1 MIHTPSNFRRDIN
14 RLDRGFA
21 PRLSSM
27 SRQFTATSI
36 LIGVAIAAY
45 PAEAQNLQEAP
56 LTTIQSVTPAPPLIQ
71 PLTVQPVRTTD
82 PLSNAINVWRSLQQ
96 SDNFSFGSYANFL
109 VAHPGWPSE
118 VVFRKNAERMIRAD
132 GEPFSTVVA
141 FFRKFPPLSATA
153 HLRFAEALD
162 ASGSRSDALASARQS
177 WISGVLTPED
187 EARFA
192 SRFSSALQPGDQ
204 DLRMDRLL
212 WSRST
217 SNAARQIALVSP
229 AKRALF
235 NARLGFLV
243 KAPDIA
249 ARDAAVDANQRNDAG
264 YVADRVYWLR
274 ISGQAQDARA
284 YLAKPPALN
293 APPLDPAKWLET
305 LEGTIRSAVGDQQYS
320 YAASIA
326 RQLEVTYP
334 AGTLVRDRPF
344 AERDNYTDIAWLGG
358 KAALEKIGRPADA
371 IRLFEL
377 YAQAA
382 RSAQTRAKG
391 FYWAGRAA
399 EAAGRRDVSNLHYA
413 AAAEYFDQFHGQ
425 LATEKLGR
433 TLMLPLE
440 PATIEISGSERSA
453 FDRNEVVRAMIL
465 LGQQGHWQDQTKFVR
480 TIANSVEGAANHALA
495 GDLANRINR
504 PDLGLL
510 VGKSAREDGYPGYFK
525 PSFPIVQVPS
535 EHASSWTM
543 IHAITRQE
551 SQFDREALSRV
562 GARGYMQLMPGTA
575 RETAPSA
582 GVSYDL
588 GSLTKDPQY
597 NIRLGST
604 YFGQLMT
611 RFGGSYVLSV
621 AAYNAGPGNVNKWL
635 RANGDPRV
643 PGTDVMAWIEAIP
656 LTETRGYVQHVLE
669 NAVVYDMLNPRR
681 GNRAPTMISSYLGR
695 AQAVYGSR

>member
-1 MIHTPSNFRRDIN
+1 MIHTPSKFRLDSKRP
-14 RLDRGFA
+14 DRGFA
-21 PRLSSM
+21 PRLSSL
-27 SRQFTATSI
+27 SHRFGATSL
-36 LIGVAIAAY
+36 LIGLAFIAI
-45 PAEAQNLQEAP
+45 PAEAQNLQDAP
-56 LTTIQSVTPAPPLIQ
+56 LTTIQPVTPAPPIIQ
-71 PLTVQPVRTTD
+71 PLTVQPIRVAD

-96 SDNFSFGSYANFL
+96 SDNFSFGAYANFL
-109 VAHPGWPSE
+109 VAHPGWPGE
-118 VVFRKNAERMIRAD
+118 INFRKNAERMIRAD
-132 GEPFSTVVA
+132 GETSSTVVA
-141 FFRKFPPLSATA
+141 FFRTFPPLSATA

-162 ASGSRSDALASARQS
+162 ASGARSDALASARQS
-177 WISGVLTPED
+177 WISGALTPED
-187 EARFA
+187 EARFL
-192 SRFSSALQPGDQ
+192 SRFSSSLQPGDQ

-212 WSRST
+212 WGRAT
-217 SNAARQIALVSP
+217 SNAARQLTLVSP

-249 ARDAAVDANQRNDAG
+249 IRDAALDSIQRNDAG

-274 ISGQAQDARA
+274 ISGQPQEARA
-284 YLAKPPALN
+284 YLSKPLALS

-344 AERDNYTDIAWLGG
+344 AERNNAWLGG
-358 KAALEKIGRPADA
+358 KAALEKVGRPADA

-399 EAAGRRDVSNLHYA
+399 EAAGRRDLSTLHYT

-433 TLMLPLE
+433 TLMLPIE
-440 PATIEISGSERSA
+440 PATIEISGAQRSA
-453 FDRNEVVRAMIL
+453 FDRNEVVRAMVL
-465 LGQQGHWQDQTKFVR
+465 LGQQGSWQDQTKFVR

-495 GDLANRINR
+495 GDLALRINR

-588 GSLTKDPQY
+588 GSLTKDTQY

-643 PGTDVMAWIEAIP
+643 PGADVMAWIEAIP

-681 GNRAPTMISSYLGR
+681 GNRPPTLISAFLGR
-695 AQAVYGSR
+695 TQAVYGSR

>member
-1 MIHTPSNFRRDIN
+1 MIHTPSKF
-14 RLDRGFA
+14 RLDSKRPDKGFA
-21 PRLSSM
+21 PRLSSH
-27 SRQFTATSI
+27 SRRFAATSL
-36 LIGVAIAAY
+36 LISTAFIAF
-45 PAEAQNLQEAP
+45 PATAQNLQDTP
-56 LTTIQSVTPAPPLIQ
+56 LTTIQPVTPAPPIVQ
-71 PLTVQPVRTTD
+71 PLTVQPIRVAD

-96 SDNFSFGSYANFL
+96 SDNFSFSTYANFL
-109 VAHPGWPSE
+109 VAHPGWPGE
-118 VVFRKNAERMIRAD
+118 INFRKNAERMIRAD
-132 GEPFSTVVA
+132 SESSSTVVA
-141 FFRKFPPLSATA
+141 FFRKFSPLSATA

-162 ASGSRSDALASARQS
+162 ASGARPDALESARQA
-177 WISGVLTPED
+177 WISGALTPED
-187 EARFA
+187 EARFL
-192 SRFSSALQPGDQ
+192 SRFSSSLQPGDQ
-204 DLRMDRLL
+204 DIRMDRLL
-212 WSRST
+212 WGRST
-217 SNAARQIALVSP
+217 STAARQLALVSP

-243 KAPDIA
+243 KAPDIL
-249 ARDAAVDANQRNDAG
+249 ARDALVDASLRNDAG

-274 ISGQAQDARA
+274 ISGQSQEARA
-284 YLAKPPALN
+284 YLAKPLALN

-320 YAASIA
+320 YAATIA
-326 RQLEVTYP
+326 RQLEATYP

-358 KAALEKIGRPADA
+358 KAALEKVGRPAEA

-399 EAAGRRDVSNLHYA
+399 EAAGRRDLSTLHYT

-433 TLMLPLE
+433 TLMLPIE
-440 PATIEISGSERSA
+440 PATIEISGAQRSA
-453 FDRNEVVRAMIL
+453 FDRNEVVRAMVL
-465 LGQQGHWQDQTKFVR
+465 LGQQGNWQDQTKFVR

-495 GDLANRINR
+495 GDLALRINR

-575 RETAPSA
+575 RQTAPSA

-597 NIRLGST
+597 NIRLGAT

-611 RFGGSYVLSV
+611 QFGGSYVLSV

-635 RANGDPRV
+635 RANGDPRL
-643 PGTDVMAWIEAIP
+643 PGADVLAWIEAIP

-669 NAVVYDMLNPRR
+669 NAVVYDLLNPRR
-681 GNRAPTMISSYLGR
+681 GDRPPTLISSYLGR
-695 AQAVYGSR
+695 TQAVYGSR